1 MPSLPSVPVT
11 PDPLTATGRKPLS
24 AAALTASLPS
34 PYVYREERTT
44 YRTARLLDTYDGM
57 LSGAQQLLVW
67 AGEHVVWLE
76 GQQYIAGAGKGG
88 KTFSRQHLNPP
99 LLQQKLSELPTL
111 RALVPLANV
120 DMKLRRGRLLDDE
133 QKTVVRLEILV
144 LRADQTFL
152 CLYRTEALK
161 GYEAAHALFAQYLQ
175 ALLARDEPVV
185 DTQPVASFLR
195 QIQALAPITRA
206 AQALDLPR
214 PEVLPSGAGIKAV
227 MLKELADYLLNA
239 RHNEAGIVAEVDTEC
254 LHQYRVNLRRI
265 RSLISLFNDVLEPAT
280 QNALGERYAR
290 LMKPTNAVRDLDV
303 LLLERKAFR
312 AMLPEFMHAAFDH
325 LMHRLAAKRRS
336 AARKLNQHLTS
347 ADYMH
352 TARALSFTLCHGNNL
367 LSGAQADL
375 PVEVYAQQV
384 LTQHYTR
391 LHKKIAVL
399 DQDSEPDI
407 HALRIRFKRL
417 RYCLE
422 FFQQVNSK
430 TGKAQSAR
438 LRKLQNLLGDFN
450 DCCVQIGFFQ
460 NLLSEDQRRKS
471 THLNTGDVEVIGAL
485 MALRH
490 HRKEELKQQIRVQL
504 QGIKKMQFEKSQPGE
519 KQ

>member
-1 MPSLPSVPVT
+1 MPSRPLPSVPVT
-11 PDPLTATGRKPLS
+11 PVPITTAGCKPLS
-24 AAALTASLPS
+24 TAALNAGLLS

-44 YRTARLLDTYDGM
+44 YRSARLLDTYDGM

-67 AGEHVVWLE
+67 AGESVVWLA
-76 GQQYIAGAGKGG
+76 GKQFIAGTGKGG
-88 KTFSRQHLNPP
+88 KTFNRQHLSPP
-99 LLQQKLSELPTL
+99 LLQQKLSDVPSL

-120 DMKLRRGRLLDDE
+120 DMKLRRGRVLDDE

-152 CLYRTEALK
+152 CLYRIEALK
-161 GYEAAHALFAQYLQ
+161 GYEAAHALFVQHLQ
-175 ALLARDEPVV
+175 ALLARDELSVV
-185 DTQPVASFLR
+185 NQAVTDFLQ
-195 QIQALAPITRA
+195 QINAVAPITRA

-214 PEVLPSGAGIKAV
+214 PEPLPPGSGIKAV
-227 MLKELADYLLNA
+227 MLKELAEYLLTA

-280 QNALGERYAR
+280 QKALGERFAR

-303 LLLERKAFR
+303 LLLERKALR
-312 AMLPEFMHAAFDH
+312 ALLPEFMHIAFDH
-325 LMHRLAAKRRS
+325 LMRRLTAKRRS

-347 ADYMH
+347 AEYMH
-352 TARALSFTLCHGNNL
+352 TARALSFTLGHGDNL
-367 LSGAQADL
+367 LPGAQADL
-375 PVEVYAQQV
+375 PVETYAQQV

-399 DQDSEPDI
+399 DQDSEEDI

-422 FFQQVNSK
+422 FFRQVGSK
-430 TGKAQSAR
+430 SGKAQSAR

-460 NLLSEDQRRKS
+460 SLLAADQRRKS
-471 THLNTGDVEVIGAL
+471 AHLNTGDVEVIGAL

-490 HRKEELKQQIRVQL
+490 HRKEELKQQINVQL
-504 QGIKKMQFEKSQPGE
+504 REEKKSVGMNTLG
-519 KQ
+519 

>member
-1 MPSLPSVPVT
+1 MPSRPLPSVPSMSF
-11 PDPLTATGRKPLS
+11 GRKPLS

-44 YRTARLLDTYDGM
+44 YRSARVLDTYDGI
-57 LSGAQQLLVW
+57 LSDAQQLLVW
-67 AGEHVVWLE
+67 AGENVVWLE
-76 GQQYIAGAGKGG
+76 GQQFIAGTGKGG
-88 KTFSRQHLNPP
+88 KTFSRQHLNPLP
-99 LLQQKLSELPTL
+99 LQQKLAELPAL

-120 DMKLRRGRLLDDE
+120 DMKLRQGRVLDDE

-161 GYEAAHALFAQYLQ
+161 GYEAAHALFVQHLQ
-175 ALLARDEPVV
+175 GLLARDEPSVV
-185 DTQPVASFLR
+185 TEPVANFLT
-195 QIQALAPITRA
+195 QIHAIAPLTRA

-214 PEVLPSGAGIKAV
+214 PEPLPPGAGIKAV
-227 MLKELADYLLNA
+227 MLKELAEYLLMA
-239 RHNEAGIVAEVDTEC
+239 RHNEAGIVVEVDTEC
-254 LHQYRVNLRRI
+254 LHHYRVNLRRI
-265 RSLISLFNDVLEPAT
+265 RSLISLFNGVLEPAT
-280 QNALGERYAR
+280 QKVLGERFAR

-303 LLLERKAFR
+303 LLLERKALR
-312 AMLPEFMHAAFDH
+312 ALLPDFMHVAFDH

-352 TARALSFTLCHGNNL
+352 TARALSFTLSHGDNL
-367 LSGAQADL
+367 LPGAQADL
-375 PVEVYAQQV
+375 PVETYAQQV

-399 DQDSEPDI
+399 DQDREDDI

-422 FFQQVNSK
+422 FFRQVSSK
-430 TGKAQSAR
+430 SGKAQSAR

-460 NLLSEDQRRKS
+460 SLLAEDQRRKS
-471 THLNTGDVEVIGAL
+471 VRLNTGDVEVIGAL

-490 HRKEELKQQIRVQL
+490 HRKEELKQQINVQL
-504 QGIKKMQFEKSQPGE
+504 QGIKKLQFEKTQPGE